1 MNLGLKN
8 FGLEYPDCI
17 GCRKFSTPEIWKVL
31 FEKFMVEEIM
41 VEKSGVEKSGV
52 EKFGVEISVIALENP
67 SSSGKKT

>member
-8 FGLEYPDCI
+8 FGLEYPDRS
-17 GCRKFSTPEIWKVL
+17 GCGKSSTPESWKVL
-31 FEKFMVEEIM
+31 FEKFLVEEIM

-52 EKFGVEISVIALENP
+52 EKLWVEMSVIALENP

>member
-8 FGLEYPDCI
+8 FGLEYPDRS
-17 GCRKFSTPEIWKVL
+17 GCGKFSTSESWKVL
-31 FEKFMVEEIM
+31 FEKFLVEEIM

-52 EKFGVEISVIALENP
+52 EMSVIALENP

>member
-8 FGLEYPDCI
+8 FGLEYPDCS

-41 VEKSGVEKSGV
+41 VEKSGVEK
-52 EKFGVEISVIALENP
+52 FGVEMSVIALENP

>member
-41 VEKSGVEKSGV
+41 VEKSGVEK
-52 EKFGVEISVIALENP
+52 FGVEMSVIALENP